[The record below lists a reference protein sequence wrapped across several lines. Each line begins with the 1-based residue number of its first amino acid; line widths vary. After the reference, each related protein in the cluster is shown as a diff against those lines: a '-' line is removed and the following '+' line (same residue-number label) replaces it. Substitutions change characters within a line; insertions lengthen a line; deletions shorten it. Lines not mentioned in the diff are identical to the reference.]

1 MGTGGDGGGNG
12 ATVTVGAEGVT
23 VGAGGVVG
31 LEQAASAKPI
41 SITIDR
47 RIIARTNGSYS
58 WGVHEIGTRR
68 AQQFFHF
75 LDGSANCTANHV
87 VQLDLALQLNDS
99 LICEI
104 ETLCQDC
111 RNVQEYDGILFE

>member
-1 MGTGGDGGGNG
+1 LGAGGDGGGNG

-47 RIIARTNGSYS
+47 RMSLSDTTSKNLMGADRGQRGEAGGATNG
-58 WGVHEIGTRR
+58 
-68 AQQFFHF
+68 A
-75 LDGSANCTANHV
+75 AA
-87 VQLDLALQLNDS
+87 LALIISVGPGEILAPCMPGRTLRLSQRS
-99 LICEI
+99 L
-104 ETLCQDC
+104 
-111 RNVQEYDGILFE
+111 RR